1 MWSLDY
7 IALAGAHAL
16 TYASTRRDR
25 EKETDRKKQTVRK
38 GQTVRKETDRENHGE
53 SPESQRIKDRE
64 KETKTEIDKQK

>member
-1 MWSLDY
+1 MCFLHLKTLDWPLWSLDY

-38 GQTVRKETDRENHGE
+38 GQTVRKETDRK
-53 SPESQRIKDRE
+53 SQRKSRKSE
-64 KETKTEIDKQK
+64 N